1 MKRNIVCVAC
11 AAALLLIAPFAAAQG
26 SGSLNELLEKIRAQS
41 GEEAQR
47 NREREAKFRAAAER
61 QQTLLTEAQAEVAR
75 QEALRDSLRETFDK
89 NEVLLGELQQI
100 LERRSGDLG
109 ELFGVFRQTADDTE
123 AMIFDSLASA
133 EKPERKEIV
142 SGLAASTEV
151 PSIEQMQ
158 ALWQLLIEEIALSGT
173 VSRFP
178 HQVIDPAGNG
188 YDAEVMRLGSF
199 NLVADDKYLD
209 YIADSGEL
217 VELARQPAS
226 SVRADAA
233 ALSTAA
239 PGEKVAFTVDPSR
252 GALLGMLV
260 QSPSITE
267 RIEQG
272 GTVGYA
278 IILVGIVGLLIVC
291 ERLLR
296 LIRIDTRMKRQ
307 LKNLDSAAD
316 DNPLGRIMSIY
327 YENKHLDIETLERKV
342 QEAVITDL
350 AEIKR
355 GLPVVKVLAAVAPLM
370 GLLGT
375 VIGMIG
381 TFQAITLFG
390 TGDPK
395 LMAGGISQALVTTVL
410 GLCAAIPLLLTHSVL
425 SGKVTRIG
433 KLIGERAA
441 GLMAG
446 KAEADALAAA
456 ASTARRPARVPE
468 EA

>member
-1 MKRNIVCVAC
+1 MKKRIVSLAC
-11 AAALLLIAPFAAAQG
+11 AAALALIAPLSVAQG

-41 GEEAQR
+41 GQEAQR

-61 QQTLLTEAQAEVAR
+61 QQALLAEAQAEVAR
-75 QEALRDSLRETFDK
+75 QEALRDSLKETFDK
-89 NEVLLGELQQI
+89 NEVLLGELQQV

-133 EKPERKEIV
+133 QKPERKATISE
-142 SGLAASTEV
+142 LAASTEV

-158 ALWQLLIEEIALSGT
+158 SLWQLLVEEIALSGT
-173 VSRFP
+173 ASRFP
-178 HQVIDPAGNG
+178 HQVIDPAGNR
-188 YDAEVMRLGSF
+188 YDAEVVRLGSF
-199 NLVADDKYLD
+199 NLVAGDKYLD
-209 YIADSGEL
+209 YVADSGEL
-217 VELARQPAS
+217 VELPRQPS
-226 SVRADAA
+226 GSVRAGAA
-233 ALSTAA
+233 DLSAA
-239 PGEKVAFTVDPSR
+239 PPGEKVAFTVDPSR

-260 QSPSITE
+260 QSPSIAE

-278 IILVGIVGLLIVC
+278 IILVGIIGLLIVC

-296 LIRIDTRMKRQ
+296 LVRIDARMKRQ
-307 LKNLDSAAD
+307 LKNLDSASD
-316 DNPLGRIMSIY
+316 DNPLGRILSIY
-327 YENKHLDIETLERKV
+327 YENKHLDIETLERKI

-350 AEIKR
+350 AEVRR

-410 GLCAAIPLLLTHSVL
+410 GLCAAIPLLLSHSVL

-433 KLIGERAA
+433 KMIGERAA

-446 KAEADALAAA
+446 KAEADAIAATA
-456 ASTARRPARVPE
+456 GARRPARVPE